1 MFRRCTAIAFD
12 RLTIASLTPVAPC
25 LALVLSVLAITL
37 TQMVLNQQKRHEVA
51 LHLKID
57 ELIHAMKGA
66 RDEVMGI
73 ESKSEVELEALRIT
87 GDKAEE
93 ELAQRRG
100 KSVVTTALCRAFARR
115 GVKVA
120 PFKAQNMSN
129 NSVVVVGAD
138 GRGGEIGRAQAMQA
152 AACGIAPD
160 IRFNPVLLKPGS
172 DFSSQVVLLGQAID
186 TVTAGNYRSLRP
198 RLAVVDPE
206 NSAFFPG
213 YTTGDAGTTTGRPSA
228 LSLKSW

>member
-1 MFRRCTAIAFD
+1 MLERRARTGRSDAMAKIGLRQRLYNIGCRISDMGANIAGHPGAQIGVIGF
-12 RLTIASLTPVAPC
+12 C
-25 LALVLSVLAITL
+25 LAWFLLPLGYDATAVLTLVLSVLAITL

-100 KSVVTTALCRAFARR
+100 KSVFTAE
-115 GVKVA
+115 
-120 PFKAQNMSN
+120 P
-129 NSVVVVGAD
+129 
-138 GRGGEIGRAQAMQA
+138 
-152 AACGIAPD
+152 
-160 IRFNPVLLKPGS
+160 
-172 DFSSQVVLLGQAID
+172 
-186 TVTAGNYRSLRP
+186 
-198 RLAVVDPE
+198 VDP
-206 NSAFFPG
+206 
-213 YTTGDAGTTTGRPSA
+213 R
-228 LSLKSW
+228 